1 MPDLSEIEIGL
12 MGPPVRPGYQVRP
25 HQAHKEAQ
33 QLSQAP
39 RLVYISKCF
48 LGLMLKY
55 TKYLY
60 ILVQYICFFEQTAYI
75 LYVTFYNQSVV
86 DPDQE

>member
-12 MGPPVRPGYQVRP
+12 MGPRQAGYQVRP

-39 RLVYISKCF
+39 RLVYISVFSWFNVKIY
-48 LGLMLKY
+48 K
-55 TKYLY
+55 
-60 ILVQYICFFEQTAYI
+60 ILVHTVHM
-75 LYVTFYNQSVV
+75 LL
-86 DPDQE
+86 

>member
-12 MGPPVRPGYQVRP
+12 MGPRQAGYQVRP

-33 QLSQAP
+33 QLSQAL

-55 TKYLY
+55 TNTCTYSTYASLSKL
-60 ILVQYICFFEQTAYI
+60 L
-75 LYVTFYNQSVV
+75 TFYT
-86 DPDQE
+86 